1 MPHMKSSL
9 PLFALMFFVVSNALC
24 LTLQE
29 TAREFQEGKVV
40 KFSVLGHAK
49 SKGTNFSI
57 KYPQSWMA
65 KEGDRPNTVQSF
77 VSDHGKG
84 LEVVSIITKAIPPE
98 EPFSKA
104 DIPSYLS
111 PDQVGRDI
119 PPGAKLI
126 RAVSTKIEAEP
137 AAIIEY
143 SIQQD
148 RAGMVLESHI
158 MALQFF
164 QGRTFVM
171 VSFYVGRLSEAEA
184 ARRFELCRPLF
195 FQMINSIVFDGKWK

>member
-1 MPHMKSSL
+1 MKSVL
-9 PLFALMFFVVSNALC
+9 PFLGLLFFVVSNALC
-24 LTLQE
+24 ISPEE
-29 TAREFQEGKVV
+29 TFRQFQEGKTI
-40 KFSVLGHAK
+40 KFTVLGHAK
-49 SKGTNFSI
+49 SKGANFSI

-137 AAIIEY
+137 AAIVEY

-148 RAGMVLESHI
+148 RAGMVLESH
-158 MALQFF
+158 MMSLQFF

-171 VSFYVGRLSEAEA
+171 VSFYIGSLSDAET